1 MGKILISYYSKN
13 KGNNEILA
21 KLVSTLKSSD
31 IERIETIKNKGI
43 GSVAFSSL
51 IGIGSKIKPPK
62 YNPMDYDALLLVSP
76 IYMGNI
82 PLPAINYLRFF
93 NRKVPKVYFL
103 SLCGS
108 ELRTNKPVMSIKKA
122 TGKTPEKILI
132 LPIKNLCDI
141 KDNPKDIMNFKASEQ
156 LIRDSKEFTNLKD
169 FIDAV
174 K

>member
-31 IERIETIKNKGI
+31 LERIETKKNKGI
-43 GSVAFSSL
+43 GSIALSSL

-62 YNPMDYDALLLVSP
+62 HNPMDYDALLLVSP

-82 PLPAINYLRFF
+82 PLPAINYLKFF

-108 ELRTNKPVMSIKKA
+108 ELTTNKPVMSIKKA
-122 TGKTPEKILI
+122 AGKTPEKVLV

-141 KDNPKDIMNFKASEQ
+141 RENPKDIMNFRASEQ
-156 LIRDSKEFTNLKD
+156 IIRDSKEFTRLRD
-169 FIDAV
+169 FIDTI